1 MIILGYGDYLCIAV
15 RCAIIKHDFQF
26 VVAKSRIALEF
37 ECIK

>member
-1 MIILGYGDYLCIAV
+1 MSIAYV
-15 RCAIIKHDFQF
+15 LLLDVQVIEHDFQF